1 MVHELM
7 GIDKNRVDMSDVPG
21 VPADL
26 KEIVLSPDQ
35 DEFYAKNMYL
45 NFGEVWCGIPMWDF
59 IS

>member
-45 NFGEVWCGIPMWDF
+45 NFGEV
-59 IS
+59 